1 MKKKLILMIITIGL
15 LTGCGKIPKLSNGE
29 EAIVKFDDGTMYSVD
44 EIWNEVKD
52 NYALS
57 VLLTKIDEKI
67 LLEEYKDKKEDLD
80 KYLSNYETYLKS
92 NYVDDNGKFDEQAM
106 NEALAS
112 RGYSS
117 IDILLDQQ
125 KVTYLTDLAVK
136 DYAKSKITD
145 KQVSDYYKNEA
156 TGDIHCKHILV
167 KPNGTDNASNTEA
180 KEKAEKILNDIKED
194 IKKGTSATEAFEKYK
209 DNSEVTFQD
218 LDYFNKGDMV
228 EEFEKAAFALK
239 KGGYTDSP
247 VKTTY
252 GYHLIVKLDE
262 KEKDSLENLNDSIKE
277 TLAEKLIEDDVTTEV
292 NAMVELRKKH
302 GANFQDSKLEEQ
314 YNRYINSLLNQ
325 KKATN

>member
-92 NYVDDNGKFDEQAM
+92 NYVDENGKFDEQAM
-106 NEALAS
+106 NDALAS

-136 DYAKSKITD
+136 DYAKGKITD
-145 KQVSDYYKNEA
+145 KEINDYYKNEA
-156 TGDIHCKHILV
+156 VGDIHCEHILV

-252 GYHLIVKLDE
+252 GYHLIIKLDE
-262 KEKDSLENLNDSIKE
+262 KEKESLDNLKDSIKE
-277 TLAEKLIEDDVTTEV
+277 TLAEKLIEDDTTTEV

-302 GANFQDSKLEEQ
+302 GTNFQDSKLEEQ

-325 KKATN
+325 KKTTN